1 MMAESKK
8 AETSLPWFS
17 LAGQNDDVVL
27 STKIRLSRN
36 LADFPFPVKMTQ
48 DDMERV
54 NSLVYDAIQPDESF
68 HFIDYK
74 NIFSQGRQVL
84 MDKNIVT
91 DEKDFDCTAVIL
103 NDDDSKNILVNHVD
117 HIRISNFSSG
127 FETEKTMS
135 EIYKV
140 DELLQEKLQF
150 AASRDFGYLTSHIK
164 DCGSGLKI
172 SVRLFIPSIVLSGQF
187 DSIISM
193 VTEKKLCISPVFQVS
208 DSANFSNFIFDLY
221 PGNSSEGTELDQ
233 VACITSIATIILKT
247 ERKIRTTFA
256 DNNPTILL
264 NFVKRAYA
272 KAMYSLLLTYE
283 EAADII
289 SVIKFGLQTGRVSGI
304 QNQDLN
310 ALYYRAKHG
319 HILYVNDNYA
329 FSYEEDLKKDLSAQL
344 QRLRAIVIQQAFE
357 KLTVN

>member
-1 MMAESKK
+1 MKK
-8 AETSLPWFS
+8 NKDSLPLPWFS
-17 LAGQNDDVVL
+17 LSGLNNDVIL
-27 STKIRLSRN
+27 SSKVRLCRN

-48 DDMERV
+48 DDLERV
-54 NSLVYDAIQPDESF
+54 NSLVYDAVQKDETF

-74 NIFSQGRQVL
+74 NIFSQGWQVL
-84 MDKNIVT
+84 LDKNIISE
-91 DEKDFDCTAVIL
+91 EKDFDCTAVIL
-103 NDDDSKNILVNHVD
+103 NDNDGQNILVNHCD
-117 HIRISNFSSG
+117 HLRINAFAAG
-127 FETEKTMS
+127 FETEKIMA
-135 EIYKV
+135 EVYKI

-164 DCGSGLKI
+164 DCGTGLKTSLRI
-172 SVRLFIPSIVLSGQF
+172 FIPSIILSGSF
-187 DSIISM
+187 DSILSL
-193 VTEKKLCISPVFQVS
+193 VQEKRFCLTPVFKVS
-208 DSANFSNFIFDLY
+208 ENADFANFIFDLY
-221 PGNSSEGTELDQ
+221 PGNAAEGSELDQ
-233 VACITSIATIILKT
+233 AANIVSLAEIILKT
-247 ERKIRTTFA
+247 ERKIRTGFA

-304 QNQDLN
+304 SESELN

-329 FSYEEDLKKDLSAQL
+329 FSYEEDLKKDLNAQL

-357 KLTVN
+357 KVTVR

>member
-1 MMAESKK
+1 MAKTNS
-8 AETSLPWFS
+8 AVPWFS
-17 LAGQNDDVVL
+17 LSGQNDDIVL
-27 STKIRLSRN
+27 STKIRLARN
-36 LADFPFPVKMTQ
+36 LADFTFPVKMRQ
-48 DDMERV
+48 DDLDRV
-54 NSLVYDAIQPDESF
+54 NSLVYDAIQPDLKF

-74 NIFSQGRQVL
+74 NIFTQGRQVL
-84 MDKNIVT
+84 MDKNIIT
-91 DEKDFDCTAVIL
+91 DEKDFDCTAIIL
-103 NDDDSKNILVNHVD
+103 NDDDAKSIIVNHVD
-117 HIRISNFSSG
+117 HVRISHFCSG
-127 FETEKTMS
+127 FETEKAMS

-164 DCGSGLKI
+164 DCGTGLKI
-172 SVRLFIPSIVLSGQF
+172 SVRLYIPSIVLSGQF

-193 VTEKKLCISPVFQVS
+193 VTEKRLCISPVFKAN
-208 DSANFSNFIFDLY
+208 DAANFSNFIFDLY
-221 PGNSSEGTELDQ
+221 PGNASEGTELDQ
-233 VACITSIATIILKT
+233 VATITSIATIILKT
-247 ERKIRTTFA
+247 ERKIRRTFA

-304 QNQDLN
+304 CEQDLN

-357 KLTVN
+357 KLAIN